1 LRFNFVVAA
10 RQRAGRFGGL
20 PASCFFTSFPEDI
33 MLTRLELGPKEL
45 RRKALAI
52 RRHVIQMISARG
64 KGHTGPAL
72 SLVEIVTALYFA
84 VLRLDPENPKH
95 PARDRFLLSKGH
107 ACTALYAAL
116 AERGFFPP
124 SRLDEYYRLDSLLG
138 GHPVNGLPGIEAST
152 GSLGH
157 GLPIAVGMALAARLD
172 RRDHGVF
179 TVLGDGEN
187 QEGSVWEAAMAA
199 AHYRLDRLVAVI
211 DRNGLE
217 IDGPTETVMALEP
230 LPQKW
235 ESFGWAV
242 QTVDGH
248 DPSALGKTLRS
259 APFVPGKPSV
269 VIAKTVKGKGIDFI
283 ENRKE
288 WHHRAPDE
296 KQAEEAF
303 RQLRDQLAALE
314 KEAAA

>member
-1 LRFNFVVAA
+1 
-10 RQRAGRFGGL
+10 
-20 PASCFFTSFPEDI
+20 
-33 MLTRLELGPKEL
+33 MLSRLDLSPNEM
-45 RRKALAI
+45 RSKALQI
-52 RRHVIQMISARG
+52 RQHVIKMISARG

-72 SLVEIVTALYFA
+72 SMVEIATALYFG
-84 VLRLDPENPKH
+84 VLRVDPECPKH
-95 PARDRFLLSKGH
+95 PGRDRFLLSKGH
-107 ACTALYAAL
+107 ACTTLYASL
-116 AERGFFPP
+116 AERGFFPV

-138 GHPVNGLPGIEAST
+138 GHPVKGLPGIEAST

-157 GLPIAVGMALAARLD
+157 GLPMAVGMALAAKLD
-172 RRDHGVF
+172 GLSHRIF

-199 AHYRLDRLVAVI
+199 SHYKLDRLVAVV

-230 LPQKW
+230 LSQKW

-242 QTVDGH
+242 RNVDGH
-248 DPSALGKTLRS
+248 DLPSLVQTLRS
-259 APFVPGKPSV
+259 APFASEKPSV

-288 WHHRAPDE
+288 WHHRAPDP
-296 KQAEEAF
+296 KQAEEAI
-303 RQLRDQLAALE
+303 RQLQGQLTALE
-314 KEAAA
+314 KEAAL

>member
-1 LRFNFVVAA
+1 
-10 RQRAGRFGGL
+10 
-20 PASCFFTSFPEDI
+20 
-33 MLTRLELGPKEL
+33 MLACLDLSPNEM
-45 RRKALAI
+45 RRKALRI
-52 RRHVIQMISARG
+52 RQHVIKMISARG

-72 SLVEIVTALYFA
+72 SMVEIVTALYFG
-84 VLRLDPENPKH
+84 VLQVDPENPRH
-95 PARDRFLLSKGH
+95 PGRDRFLLSKGH

-116 AERGFFPP
+116 AERGYFPV

-157 GLPIAVGMALAARLD
+157 GLPMAVGMALAAKLNGQGHRI
-172 RRDHGVF
+172 F

-199 AHYRLDRLVAVI
+199 AHYKLDRLVAVI

-235 ESFGWAV
+235 ESFGWAAR
-242 QTVDGH
+242 TGDGH
-248 DPSALGKTLRS
+248 DLPGLVQTLRS
-259 APFVPGKPSV
+259 APFVLGRPSV
-269 VIAKTVKGKGIDFI
+269 VIAKTVKGKGVDFI

-288 WHHRAPDE
+288 WHHRAPDS
-296 KQAEEAF
+296 KQADEAF
-303 RQLRDQLAALE
+303 RQLQDQLAALE
-314 KEAAA
+314 KEADP

>member
-1 LRFNFVVAA
+1 
-10 RQRAGRFGGL
+10 
-20 PASCFFTSFPEDI
+20 
-33 MLTRLELGPKEL
+33 MLSRLDLSPNEL
-45 RRKALAI
+45 RRQALQI
-52 RRHVIQMISARG
+52 RQHVIKMISARG

-72 SLVEIVTALYFA
+72 SMVEIATALYFG
-84 VLRLDPENPKH
+84 VLRVDPENPKH
-95 PARDRFLLSKGH
+95 PGRDRFLLSKGH
-107 ACTALYAAL
+107 ACTTLYASL
-116 AERGFFPP
+116 AERGFFPV

-157 GLPIAVGMALAARLD
+157 GLPMAAGMALAAKID
-172 RRDHGVF
+172 GKDHRVF
-179 TVLGDGEN
+179 TVLGDGET

-199 AHYRLDRLVAVI
+199 AHYRLDRLVAVV

-242 QTVDGH
+242 CTLDGH
-248 DPSALGKTLRS
+248 DLSALVQTLRS

-269 VIAKTVKGKGIDFI
+269 LIAKTVKGKGVDFI

-288 WHHRAPDE
+288 WHHRAPDS
-296 KQAEEAF
+296 KQAEAAF
-303 RQLRDQLAALE
+303 QQLQAQLAALE
-314 KEAAA
+314 KEAAS